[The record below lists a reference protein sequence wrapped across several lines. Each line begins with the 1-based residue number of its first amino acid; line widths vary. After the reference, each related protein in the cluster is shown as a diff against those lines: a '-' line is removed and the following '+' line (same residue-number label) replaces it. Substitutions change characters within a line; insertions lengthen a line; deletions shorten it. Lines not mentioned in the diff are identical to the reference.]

1 MMTSLVCWWDIK
13 FTPFVEMVPLFS
25 ACLQPAQSL
34 REASAAESFGPL
46 GYPTL
51 FEPYT
56 ARSQTAVSVSISSS
70 PSSEGSASND
80 EV

>member
-1 MMTSLVCWWDIK
+1 MLHDDKPCLLVGHQE

-51 FEPYT
+51 FEP
-56 ARSQTAVSVSISSS
+56 
-70 PSSEGSASND
+70 
-80 EV
+80 